1 MEERKIKAY
10 AGSIPVYC
18 THDKIIQTEDL
29 KPNPANPNTHP
40 AEQIRL
46 LARIIQDQG
55 WRQPITVSTRSGYI
69 VKGHGRYMAALKL
82 GCPAPVDF
90 QHYDSQ
96 ERELADLIADNR
108 IAELSKIDN
117 AALEEALRQIADSN
131 LDMELTGF
139 SDFVFNQEVA
149 EVVDKMTKAEEWKA
163 AAVDKAEKAKERI
176 CTILDQLAEEAPEK
190 LSNAV
195 AVVLPKGRGSKKDC
209 IIITDEACMDIVQEL
224 KRYADEGAPS
234 PLEKLISQV
243 INYAPNTKNY

>member
-1 MEERKIKAY
+1 MEETKIRAY
-10 AGSIPVYC
+10 AGTVPVYC
-18 THDKIIQTEDL
+18 THDKIVPTAEL

-46 LARIIQDQG
+46 LAHIIEEQG

-96 ERELADLIADNR
+96 EREMADLIADNR
-108 IAELSKIDN
+108 IAELSKIDT
-117 AALEEALRQIADSN
+117 AALEAALRQIADSD
-131 LDMELTGF
+131 LDMALTGF
-139 SDFVFNQEVA
+139 ADYVFNQDVA

-176 CTILDQLAEEAPEK
+176 CTILDQLAEEEPER

-209 IIITDEACMDIVQEL
+209 IIITDEACMDIVAEL

-234 PLEKLISQV
+234 PLDKLISQV
-243 INYAPNTKNY
+243 ISYAPDAQNH